1 MPTVDLTR
9 IGSNIGAMYSLQS
22 LLDINNK
29 LADTQTRLSTGKRIN
44 SAADDPAG
52 LTIATKMQARSE
64 GLAVVGDNISDAKN
78 MLSVAEGALS
88 KLTGIMVDMR
98 SKAAQA
104 ASDTLGATERQT
116 IQSQLSSFAAQIDD
130 IINETKWNGV
140 QLLDGNISKTFQTGV
155 DEGETTTWS
164 LSQNH
169 DATTLGVSEQVT
181 TASMTEVGHT
191 GSAFSSIGITT
202 SFTGLTGIK
211 TGRYSLEVLDKAAA
225 LTSKVNLSTGST
237 YTGGITGSAGS
248 SDAGTGVDV
257 LGSGNYSFEITGGSS
272 LTDRSNVNW
281 RIVDSDG
288 TVVSS
293 KVGDD
298 LSAAT
303 VDLSHNGAGAGNEL
317 GLKVSFGGGVAV
329 GSNFSFEF
337 IADNEAKYELTDAGG
352 AAVTIDQDGSAGGDT
367 GDYGFYDMAAT
378 TVDTGVGLTFTAAVP
393 GSTTVGDNWTTD
405 YKEAGNYVVD
415 VSTSSKAGAY
425 MTTIDNALDIV
436 NQSMADLGSLMARMT
451 IKEDAASTARLNVES
466 AYNRIMNANMA
477 EEQVEASKYMV
488 LQQTAVAMLA
498 QANQA
503 PQFLLSLFQ

>member
-52 LTIATKMQARSE
+52 LTIATKMKARSE
-64 GLAVVGDNISDAKN
+64 GLGVVADNISDATN

-88 KLTGIMVDMR
+88 KLTDILVDMR

-130 IINETKWNGV
+130 IISETKWNGV
-140 QLLDGNISKTFQTGV
+140 QLLDGSISKTFQTGV

-169 DATTLGVSEQVT
+169 DATTLGVSEQVS
-181 TASMTEVGHT
+181 TASMTEVSHV
-191 GSAFSSIGITT
+191 GSSFSNIGITT
-202 SFTGLTGIK
+202 AFNGISGIQ
-211 TGRYSLEVLDKAAA
+211 TGRYSLEIMDKAEA
-225 LTSKVNLSTGST
+225 TTNKINLASGSS
-237 YTGGITGSAGS
+237 YTGGITGAVGSAP
-248 SDAGTGVDV
+248 AGTV
-257 LGSGNYSFEITGGSS
+257 LGSGDYSFEVTGGSDLS
-272 LTDRSNVNW
+272 GRTNVDW

-293 KVGDD
+293 ETGAN
-298 LSAAT
+298 LSASS
-303 VDLSHNGAGAGNEL
+303 VDLTHNGGGGGTEL
-317 GLKVSFGGGVAV
+317 GVEVSFGGGLAV
-329 GSNFSFEF
+329 GSNFSFEL
-337 IADNEAKYELTDAGG
+337 IAADQAKYQLLDSGG
-352 AAVTIDQDGSAGGDT
+352 AAVTIDVDGSAGGDT
-367 GDYGFYDMAAT
+367 GDFGYYTMAAST
-378 TVDTGVGLTFTAAVP
+378 IDTGAGLTFTGAVV
-393 GSTTVGDNWTTD
+393 GSTTVGDSWTTD
-405 YKEAGNYVVD
+405 FKEAGNYVVD
-415 VSTSSKAGAY
+415 VSTASKAGSY
-425 MTTIDNALDIV
+425 MSTIDSALDVV
-436 NQSMADLGSLMARMT
+436 NQSMADLGSLMARME
-451 IKEDAASTARLNVES
+451 IKEDAASTAQINVES
-466 AYNRIMNANMA
+466 AYNRIMNADMA
-477 EEQVEASKYMV
+477 EEQVEASKYQV

>member
-64 GLAVVGDNISDAKN
+64 GLKVVGDNISDAKN

-169 DATTLGVSEQVT
+169 DASTLGISEQVT
-181 TASMTEVGHT
+181 TASMTEIGHT
-191 GSAFSSIGITT
+191 GSAFSSIGIST

-211 TGRYSLEVLDKAAA
+211 TGRYSLEVLDKAQAT
-225 LTSKVNLSTGST
+225 TSKVNLATGST
-237 YTGGITGSAGS
+237 YTGGITGAAGS
-248 SDAGTGVDV
+248 SDAVGGVDV
-257 LGSGNYSFEITGGSS
+257 LSSGNYSFEITGGTS

-288 TVVSS
+288 SVVSS

-303 VDLSHNGAGAGNEL
+303 VDMLHNGGAGDLL
-317 GLKVSFGGGVAV
+317 GLKVSFGGGLAV

-337 IADNEAKYELTDAGG
+337 IADNEAKYELTDSGG

-367 GDYGFYDMAAT
+367 GEFGFYNMAAA
-378 TVDTGVGLTFTAAVP
+378 TVNTGVGMTFTAAIP

-405 YKEAGNYVVD
+405 FKEAGNYVVD
-415 VSTSSKAGAY
+415 VSTASKAGSY